1 MWRCSCCALL
11 VHVIHHR
18 YCGWCYD
25 GLVSITADTEQNVVV
40 WLLIVPVMQLP
51 DELQP
56 LLFFQYLNLLF
67 LSPHR
72 FMVVFLSIFY
82 SYCRIMF
89 MIRKLSA
96 IYQLRLARFR
106 WGRQKSPTLSQVCLF
121 LRQRFYM
128 SLHKTWVRKSV
139 AIVMKK

>member
-1 MWRCSCCALL
+1 MALFLLYVTGSCHPSWILWLMLWWIGEHNC
-11 VHVIHHR
+11 R
-18 YCGWCYD
+18 YR
-25 GLVSITADTEQNVVV
+25 TECCCLTTYCTSNAV
-40 WLLIVPVMQLP
+40 P

-89 MIRKLSA
+89 MTRTLSA
-96 IYQLRLARFR
+96 IYQLRLALFR
-106 WGRQKSPTLSQVCLF
+106 WCRQKSPTLSQDCLF
-121 LRQRFYM
+121 LKQRFYM
-128 SLHKTWVRKSV
+128 SFHETWVRKSV